1 MSKIEDHF
9 YWTGVRLECAVDRL
23 GPMVLSWRRL
33 DNVSMSSAGSYLATG
48 RLVMV
53 ADPRVQVRNI
63 ISNIYLIFIYLLSI

>member
-1 MSKIEDHF
+1 M
-9 YWTGVRLECAVDRL
+9 ECAVDRL

-33 DNVSMSSAGSYLATG
+33 DNVSMSSAGSYIATG

-63 ISNIYLIFIYLLSI
+63 ISIYYPSNVYPISI